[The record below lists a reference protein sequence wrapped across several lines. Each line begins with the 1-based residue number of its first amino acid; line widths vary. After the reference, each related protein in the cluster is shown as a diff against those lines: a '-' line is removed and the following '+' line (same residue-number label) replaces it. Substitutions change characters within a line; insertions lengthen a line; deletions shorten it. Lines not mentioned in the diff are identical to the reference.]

1 METSQR
7 ENDDDADDV
16 MKLPPDWQYDDSKSI
31 ICQTTVGI
39 IPKAYSAYVHSSSI
53 NIFWGRRLR
62 QPGRN
67 FKK

>member
-39 IPKAYSAYVHSSSI
+39 
-53 NIFWGRRLR
+53 L
-62 QPGRN
+62 
-67 FKK
+67 KKTLTLL